1 MSEPVAQPPITNSL
15 TNIKRTLNSEEDID
29 VTDEST
35 KTKINTEFAKFIKTE
50 TYKKLLVTEPQPL
63 NFYFTK
69 HEIYLIKGEEY
80 HKWFLSWNNLLRQEY
95 DFSDKNIL
103 SKIAKKMR
111 EFNPYIIAQNHIVQE
126 VIDAGNNLD
135 FQPLE
140 NFLKVLKK
148 PFHYDEKNIFY
159 HTPPASKQKVLQT
172 FCGT

>member
-1 MSEPVAQPPITNSL
+1 MQQKKCDYHQSFFNLSDDL
-15 TNIKRTLNSEEDID
+15 LNQ
-29 VTDEST
+29 
-35 KTKINTEFAKFIKTE
+35 K
-50 TYKKLLVTEPQPL
+50 PL
-63 NFYFTK
+63 A
-69 HEIYLIKGEEY
+69 IKGEEY

-111 EFNPYIIAQNHIVQE
+111 ENNPFIVARNHIVQE
-126 VIDAGNNLD
+126 IIDAGNNLD

-159 HTPPASKQKVLQT
+159 HTPPTSKQKVLQT